1 MTWVKICGITNLQDA
16 QLAVEAGADAIGF
29 VFYRKSPRKVE
40 TETVRAIVEKI
51 SESVEKV
58 GVFVDETPNQIHEMV
73 SATGLTAVQLQR
85 PSLVDSVMNGPESP
99 AELLGVGKVIPAI
112 SGESLKMGGVLISQD
127 AREKMFAL
135 LFDSQANGVLGGT
148 GTTFDWQG
156 TRGMIQVISLKL
168 PVIVAGGLT
177 PANVTQAI
185 RLLKPFGVDVSSG
198 VEAKPGKKDPDKIR
212 AFVQAARSA
221 GKTA

>member
-148 GTTFDWQG
+148 GTAFDWQG

-198 VEAKPGKKDPDKIR
+198 VEAKPCKKDPEKIR

>member
-1 MTWVKICGITNLQDA
+1 MTWVKICGITNLEDA

-40 TETVRAIVEKI
+40 TDTVRAIVEKI
-51 SESVEKV
+51 SEPVEKV
-58 GVFVDETPNQIHEMV
+58 GVFVDETPDQIRETV
-73 SATGLTAVQLQR
+73 SATGLTAVQLQGR
-85 PSLVDSVMNGPESP
+85 DLVDSVMNGGESP
-99 AELLGVGKVIPAI
+99 AELLGVGKVIPAVW
-112 SGESLKMGGVLISQD
+112 GESLKTGGVLISQD

-135 LFDSQANGVLGGT
+135 LFDSQANGVVGGT
-148 GTTFDWQG
+148 GTAFDWQG
-156 TRGMIQVISLKL
+156 TRGMIQVISFKL

-177 PANVTQAI
+177 PENVTQAI

-198 VEAKPGKKDPDKIR
+198 VEAKPGKKDPDKIA
-212 AFVQAARSA
+212 AFVQAVRSA

>member
-1 MTWVKICGITNLQDA
+1 
-16 QLAVEAGADAIGF
+16 
-29 VFYRKSPRKVE
+29 
-40 TETVRAIVEKI
+40 
-51 SESVEKV
+51 
-58 GVFVDETPNQIHEMV
+58 
-73 SATGLTAVQLQR
+73 
-85 PSLVDSVMNGPESP
+85 
-99 AELLGVGKVIPAI
+99 
-112 SGESLKMGGVLISQD
+112 
-127 AREKMFAL
+127 MFAL

-177 PANVTQAI
+177 PTNVTQAI

-198 VEAKPGKKDPDKIR
+198 VEAEPGKKDPEKIR

>member
-177 PANVTQAI
+177 PTNVTQAI

-198 VEAKPGKKDPDKIR
+198 VEAEPGKKDPEKIR